1 LRAWV
6 GESKTAG
13 HDDDNG
19 IILVPKYV
27 VQRITKKIGRLQITY
42 CGLMGGSESIKMIL
56 TKDIASK
63 VLQKNL
69 SELILLANQ
78 SIRSDATNQFRT
90 SICSIKIVETIEVIE
105 AVSEYV
111 SSYRKSGKL
120 IVTDGRNLTYFPTNE
135 GHHFTDFNTRQLRAT
150 EDEDMKIIRRLM
162 EKALELSIKKVTAQR
177 KMHGS
182 SFERQWLSSIQHSG
196 VPAGQLHGAE
206 AVLGEMVTV
215 SAVWMALPAV

>member
-6 GESKTAG
+6 GQSKTAG

-27 VQRITKKIGRLQITY
+27 VQRITKKIGGLQITC

-120 IVTDGRNLTYFPTNE
+120 IVTDGRNLAYFPIISQLNI
-135 GHHFTDFNTRQLRAT
+135 RQLRAT

-162 EKALELSIKKVTAQR
+162 EKALELSIKKVAAQR

-196 VPAGQLHGAE
+196 VPLQPAGQL
-206 AVLGEMVTV
+206 
-215 SAVWMALPAV
+215 S